1 MTQRTT
7 DKAAVASRT
16 IASFR
21 RKRAFTLIELLVV
34 IAIIAILAAMLLPAL
49 NQAREKANNASCV
62 NQLKQMAT
70 TSALY
75 SDDSRG
81 IVTPS
86 RCPSS
91 LGTAS
96 DPRATWYMLL
106 KPYNSLFTRK
116 RKDNGAVSAA
126 SPICPASLRES
137 GTCKSPEGDFKLW
150 NDNGNFNTYCSA
162 SYTRPQQLGYWTTS
176 GTSVTAVA
184 QSKVIGPS
192 HKMEFADGYPFC
204 FFFSDSRWN
213 SVKETEANQ
222 GGNLFWAWTRHSG
235 LTRKTMNSSFL
246 DGHVG
251 ALEWIQSTA
260 LIGGVK
266 ASYYYS
272 DPRK

>member
-1 MTQRTT
+1 MSS
-7 DKAAVASRT
+7 K
-16 IASFR
+16 R
-21 RKRAFTLIELLVV
+21 RFTLIELLVV

-91 LGTAS
+91 LGSAS

-116 RKDNGAVSAA
+116 RKDTGAVSAG
-126 SPICPASLRES
+126 SPICPTALREDR
-137 GTCKSPEGDFKLW
+137 TCKSPEGDFKLW
-150 NDNGNFNTYCSA
+150 TDAGGNNSYSSA
-162 SYTRPQQLGYWTTS
+162 SYTRPHNLGYWST
-176 GTSVTAVA
+176 TAVTVAPLA
-184 QSKVIGPS
+184 QSKVVGPS
-192 HKMEFADGYPFC
+192 HKIEFADGYPYC
-204 FFFSDSRWN
+204 FFYSDTRWN

-222 GGNLFWAWTRHSG
+222 GSNLYWAWSRHSG

-251 ALEWIQSTA
+251 QLEWINATA
-260 LIGGVK
+260 MIGDVK
-266 ASYYYS
+266 ASLYYS

>member
-1 MTQRTT
+1 M
-7 DKAAVASRT
+7 S
-16 IASFR
+16 S
-21 RKRAFTLIELLVV
+21 KRDFTLIELLVV

-49 NQAREKANNASCV
+49 NQAREKAHNASCV

-70 TSALY
+70 SSAMY
-75 SDDSRG
+75 SDDNRG

-86 RCPSS
+86 RCLSS
-91 LGTAS
+91 VTGSNAQ
-96 DPRATWYMLL
+96 WYHLL
-106 KPYNSLFTRK
+106 NRYNTLFTRK
-116 RKDNGAVSAA
+116 RKDTGAVSAA

-137 GTCKSPEGDFKLW
+137 GTCKSPEGDFTLW
-150 NDNGNFNTYCSA
+150 EPNGSFNTYRAA

-260 LIGGVK
+260 LIGGQK
-266 ASYYYS
+266 ASTYYS
-272 DPRK
+272 YPRQ